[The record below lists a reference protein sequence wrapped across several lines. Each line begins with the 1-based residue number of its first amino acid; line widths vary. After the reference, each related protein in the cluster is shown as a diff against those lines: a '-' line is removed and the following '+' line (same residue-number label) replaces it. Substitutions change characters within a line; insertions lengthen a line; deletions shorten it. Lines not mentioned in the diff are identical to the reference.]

1 MKYSI
6 QGNLVQTESVTVTPC
21 MSITCRACNVSTDVI
36 GADIELEGYAGYGLE
51 PDIEQSIE
59 QSLTKLGWND
69 LICPSCIENDPNIV
83 EKYND
88 AEDRHED

>member
-6 QGNLVQTESVTVTPC
+6 QGNLVDACPTASVS
-21 MSITCRACNVSTDVI
+21 MSITCRACNKPTDVI
-36 GADIELEGYAGYGLE
+36 GTDIPVEDKAVDGWDIET
-51 PDIEQSIE
+51 SIE
-59 QSLTKLGWND
+59 QTLTQQGWQD

-88 AEDRHED
+88 SEDRHEDE